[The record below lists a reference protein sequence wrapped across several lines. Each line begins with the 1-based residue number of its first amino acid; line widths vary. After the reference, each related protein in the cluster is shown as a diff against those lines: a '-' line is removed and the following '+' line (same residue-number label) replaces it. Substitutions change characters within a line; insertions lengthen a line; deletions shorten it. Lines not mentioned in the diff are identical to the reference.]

1 MAGDSF
7 MICHVLD
14 AVGISEV
21 AVEIAAVDIRTTF
34 AACVIPP
41 FTGCKLFATTNLGRS
56 RI

>member
-1 MAGDSF
+1 